1 MNAEKVIKRI
11 SKLDKK
17 EGPTEL
23 LKIAL
28 VKKKI
33 IPSINAIS
41 DEEVDELFKILDK
54 KIND

>member
-17 EGPTEL
+17 EGPSEL

-33 IPSINAIS
+33 IPSINAVS
-41 DEEVDELFKILDK
+41 DEKVDELFEILAQN
-54 KIND
+54 IS